1 MEKTPNNRETNF
13 DILINEKIGYNDYIK
28 IDSKDL
34 EEVHHYSR
42 TFITKRNYK
51 MCSVR
56 LSIPLTGNSGN
67 VGARSRI
74 LLYLDDEVICD
85 GSIHNG
91 VSWEL
96 RPINLIGEIFDLKAW
111 EHKIKLLCCVNDGIL
126 YIPCYNRQCI
136 EHTLSPK
143 LTGKLIV
150 LGFK

>member
-1 MEKTPNNRETNF
+1 MEKTPDNGETNF
-13 DILINEKIGYNDYIK
+13 DILINEKIGYNGYIK

-42 TFITKRNYK
+42 TFITNRNYK
-51 MCSVR
+51 MLSVR

-67 VGARSRI
+67 KGARSRI

-96 RPINLIGEIFDLKAW
+96 RPIN
-111 EHKIKLLCCVNDGIL
+111 
-126 YIPCYNRQCI
+126 
-136 EHTLSPK
+136 
-143 LTGKLIV
+143 
-150 LGFK
+150 